1 MSDSWSIQC
10 VHVILGPR
18 KGGLIDLGPRQ
29 NFADLAKKVD
39 DISDLAKYFPKFLDL
54 ANNHQKTYP
63 QIFIALGTPEAIK
76 IALQE
81 TNFEFSLKADV
92 LFYISIWDKTDF
104 FQTIANE
111 ICFKWTKLRILNLV
125 PN

>member
-1 MSDSWSIQC
+1 MFGDFSSTFLASDISGLLPRYSIT
-10 VHVILGPR
+10 GPR

-54 ANNHQKTYP
+54 ANNHQKTYQ

-92 LFYISIWDKTDF
+92 SFCIPIWDKTVF

-111 ICFKWTKLRILNLV
+111 ICFK
-125 PN
+125 

>member
-1 MSDSWSIQC
+1 M
-10 VHVILGPR
+10 GPR

-104 FQTIANE
+104 FLTIANE

-125 PN
+125 PNFSKTERVGNTDK

>member
-1 MSDSWSIQC
+1 MRGFASKNISESNLSVKIGA
-10 VHVILGPR
+10 LE
-18 KGGLIDLGPRQ
+18 GGLIDLGPRQ

-81 TNFEFSLKADV
+81 TSFEFSLKADV
-92 LFYISIWDKTDF
+92 SFCIPIWDKTVF
-104 FQTIANE
+104 FFSNN
-111 ICFKWTKLRILNLV
+111 CKRDLL
-125 PN
+125 

>member
-1 MSDSWSIQC
+1 MSRPGFRCFW
-10 VHVILGPR
+10 GPR

-29 NFADLAKKVD
+29 NFADLAKKID

-54 ANNHQKTYP
+54 ANNHQKTYQ

-92 LFYISIWDKTDF
+92 SFYIPIWDKTDF
-104 FQTIANE
+104 F
-111 ICFKWTKLRILNLV
+111 
-125 PN
+125 PNNCKRDLL

>member
-1 MSDSWSIQC
+1 MLPVDLSVWLS
-10 VHVILGPR
+10 LGPR

-54 ANNHQKTYP
+54 ANNHQKTYQ

-81 TNFEFSLKADV
+81 TNFEFSLKAD
-92 LFYISIWDKTDF
+92 K
-104 FQTIANE
+104 
-111 ICFKWTKLRILNLV
+111 
-125 PN
+125 

>member
-1 MSDSWSIQC
+1 M
-10 VHVILGPR
+10 GPR

-29 NFADLAKKVD
+29 NFADLAKKID

-54 ANNHQKTYP
+54 ANNHQKTYQ

-92 LFYISIWDKTDF
+92 SFYIPIWDKTDF
-104 FQTIANE
+104 FSKQLQTRFALSEQN
-111 ICFKWTKLRILNLV
+111 
-125 PN
+125 

>member
-1 MSDSWSIQC
+1 MFRNLLSSTSGAPEGGVNW
-10 VHVILGPR
+10 PR
-18 KGGLIDLGPRQ
+18 TSPKFCGPRQ
-29 NFADLAKKVD
+29 KID

-54 ANNHQKTYP
+54 ANNHQKTYQ

-92 LFYISIWDKTDF
+92 SFYIPIWDKTDF
-104 FQTIANE
+104 FSKQLQTRFALSEQN
-111 ICFKWTKLRILNLV
+111 
-125 PN
+125 